1 MNPMNLNLK
10 NLIIFFQI
18 LRCQTELLNIMQEY
32 AKLGQIRKL
41 YERIDINIYNNLYII
56 YYITIKLIINFVCY
70 FKIYYAE
77 LIMQKE

>member
-1 MNPMNLNLK
+1 
-10 NLIIFFQI
+10 
-18 LRCQTELLNIMQEY
+18 MQEY